1 MVEGISTAFDWGREV
16 MAIAIILPLLWHKE
30 KNQEKHLKKLQENQ
44 KERDKELLK
53 TFENGFNWIQMAIW
67 KTIIE
72 SSDVATEQASIHF
85 QISAIDKIDFI
96 QKRLQKNN
104 TKERLKEIL
113 WSIDIECKRLDN
125 EFVYRPLANFNTKAG
140 NLGYILKE
148 NYDYDNF
155 MLEIED
161 VIKNES
167 NLEIKMTDV
176 KTLLKSYQSKV
187 IEEINL
193 QFKNY

>member
-1 MVEGISTAFDWGREV
+1 MVDWINTWLDWGREV
-16 MAIAIILPLLWHKE
+16 MSIGILLPMLWFL
-30 KNQEKHLKKLQENQ
+30 LKKQQENQ

-53 TFENGFNWIQMAIW
+53 TFEKWFKWIQMAVG

-85 QISAIDKIDFI
+85 QISAIDKVDFI

-113 WSIDIECKRLDN
+113 WSIEIECKRLDS
-125 EFVYRPLANFNTKAG
+125 EFVYRPLWNFNTNAG

-155 MLEIED
+155 MLEVKD
-161 VIKNES
+161 VIENKSE
-167 NLEIKMTDV
+167 LDIKMTDI

-193 QFKNY
+193 QLKNY